1 MSKKKSKAR
10 VTVEK
15 NGVTFTDNGKV
26 RVRVGKLESPKDLG
40 LSLPTKLELFIESV
54 NERTRKLEAERE
66 ARHQATLDAIVWG
79 SGYLRVDTDGNIHR
93 IDPRK
98 IIVNIK
104 GTEL

>member
-1 MSKKKSKAR
+1 MGKKKGSKKSR
-10 VTVEK
+10 TVSDGQVYALTG
-15 NGVTFTDNGKV
+15 N
-26 RVRVGKLESPKDLG
+26 PDLRTQIDAV
-40 LSLPTKLELFIESV
+40 LQNIA
-54 NERTRKLEAERE
+54 ERTRKLEAEKE

-98 IIVNIK
+98 IMVNIQ